1 VSKVTPAM
9 IPVFEPQI
17 GDREVESVVAALRR
31 GEISGSF
38 GEALPRFESEF
49 AEFVGAE
56 YGVAVT
62 SGTTALQLAVA
73 AAGIQPGDEI
83 LISASTNIATAV
95 ACVHQGA
102 VPVPV
107 DSEDETWNLDL
118 DVAES
123 LIGERTRAIMPVHLF
138 GHPVDMDA
146 VEALAAKHGLLVI
159 DDAAEAHGAE
169 VRGRRVGSF
178 GDMSCWSFYANKI
191 ITTGEGGMVTTS
203 DAALADRLRSLRNL
217 AYGREQRL
225 VHEDVGFNFRMTGY
239 QAALG
244 LPQLARIEETIE
256 AKRRLAHTYDELL
269 DPLSEIRRPVESDWA
284 RHVYWMY
291 AIVLGEEIE
300 LSRDEVA
307 ARLRERGV
315 DTRTF
320 FCPMNLQPALR
331 KVDGFRAVD
340 CPVAER
346 LWERGLYLPS
356 SPGLER
362 ETVERVVAA
371 LGEVVGA

>member
-1 VSKVTPAM
+1 M
-9 IPVFEPQI
+9 IPVFEPAI
-17 GDREVESVVAALRR
+17 DDLDIESVAAALRR

-38 GEALPRFESEF
+38 GESLPAFERAF
-49 AEFVGAE
+49 ADFVGARH
-56 YGVAVT
+56 GIAVT

-73 AAGIQPGDEI
+73 AAGLGPGDEI
-83 LISASTNIATAV
+83 LVSASTNIATAV

-107 DSEDETWNLDL
+107 DSEDESWNLDL

-123 LIGERTRAIMPVHLF
+123 LIGERTRAIVPVHLF

-146 VEALAAKHGLLVI
+146 VQELADRHELLVI

-203 DAALADRLRSLRNL
+203 DGALADRMRSLRNL

-225 VHEDVGFNFRMTGY
+225 VHEAVGFNFRMTGY

-244 LPQLARIEETIE
+244 LSQLQRIDATIE

-269 DPLSEIRRPVESDWA
+269 DGLPGIRRPVELPWA

-291 AIVLGEEIE
+291 GVVLGEEVE
-300 LSRDEVA
+300 RSRDEVA

-320 FCPMNLQPALR
+320 FCPMNLQPALQSTP
-331 KVDGFRAVD
+331 GFRDVD

-346 LWERGLYLPS
+346 LWQRGLYLPS
-356 SPGLER
+356 TPSLDR
-362 ETVERVVAA
+362 AAVEQVVSA
-371 LGEVVGA
+371 LAEASGA

>member
-1 VSKVTPAM
+1 M
-9 IPVFEPQI
+9 IPVFEPAI
-17 GDREVESVVAALRR
+17 DDRDIESVTAALRR

-38 GEALPRFESEF
+38 GDSLPAFEEGF
-49 AEFVGAE
+49 ARFVGARH
-56 YGVAVT
+56 GIAVT

-73 AAGIQPGDEI
+73 AAGLGPGDEI

-95 ACVHQGA
+95 ACVHEGA

-107 DSEDETWNLDL
+107 DSEAETWNLDL
-118 DVAES
+118 EVAES
-123 LIGERTRAIMPVHLF
+123 LVTERTRAIMPVHLF

-146 VEALAAKHGLLVI
+146 VNALAARHNLLVI
-159 DDAAEAHGAE
+159 DDAAEAHGAQ
-169 VRGRRVGSF
+169 VRGRPVGSF
-178 GDMSCWSFYANKI
+178 GGMSCWSFYANKI
-191 ITTGEGGMVTTS
+191 ITTGEGGMITTS
-203 DAALADRLRSLRNL
+203 DDELATRMRSLRNL

-225 VHEDVGFNFRMTGY
+225 VHEAVGFNFRMTGY

-244 LPQLARIEETIE
+244 VSQLERIDATIE
-256 AKRRLAHTYDELL
+256 AKRRLAHSYDELL
-269 DPLSEIRRPVESDWA
+269 ASVPGIRRPLEQPWA

-291 AIVLGEEIE
+291 GVVLEDEVE
-300 LSRDEVA
+300 RSRDEVA
-307 ARLRERGV
+307 TRLRELGV

-331 KVDGFRAVD
+331 STPGFREVD

-356 SPGLER
+356 TPSLDR
-362 ETVERVVAA
+362 AA
-371 LGEVVGA
+371 LEQVVSALADAIGA